1 MVGLLIHWANSMMA
15 SVMLKIWPFFV
26 KQVLF
31 CRLTVEQRAV
41 YKEYIASAEVENIM
55 TGRLLVFPGL
65 IKLRKICNHPDLTT
79 GELRTKYTPGKT
91 TDKEE
96 EYGYYKRS
104 GKLVVCKVG
113 VLFALLPNLFAIFKR
128 VGSHFWMR
136 SACGCVCCF
145 IFSWHVGT
153 LECSI

>member
-1 MVGLLIHWANSMMA
+1 M
-15 SVMLKIWPFFV
+15 
-26 KQVLF
+26 
-31 CRLTVEQRAV
+31 

-96 EYGYYKRS
+96 GYGYYKRS

-113 VLFALLPNLFAIFKR
+113 VLSFRFVAQLFSVAQTHFQNSWIPFLDKDYSWLCVVLSSVDMLALWNAQPKYGI
-128 VGSHFWMR
+128 
-136 SACGCVCCF
+136 
-145 IFSWHVGT
+145 
-153 LECSI
+153 